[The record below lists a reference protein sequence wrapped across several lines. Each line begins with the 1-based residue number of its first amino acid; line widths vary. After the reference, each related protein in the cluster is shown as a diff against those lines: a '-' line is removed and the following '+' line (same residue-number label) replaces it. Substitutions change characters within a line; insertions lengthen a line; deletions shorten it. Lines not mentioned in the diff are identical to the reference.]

1 MTLELENVVITGR
14 TFEEYSSFF
23 DLKPEDLKD
32 KKILDCP
39 SGASSFVSIA
49 NKNGSF
55 VTGVDLIYE
64 FDKNSI
70 ETQGY

>member
-1 MTLELENVVITGR
+1 MILNLENIAISGR

-23 DLKPEDLKD
+23 DLKLEDLKD

-39 SGASSFVSIA
+39 SGASSFVLVA
-49 NKNGSF
+49 NKNGSV

-64 FDKNSI
+64 FDKKM
-70 ETQGY
+70 